1 MASLEFLALA
11 SFLSIKMEGD
21 PYWAGLGASTERGG
35 G

>member
-1 MASLEFLALA
+1 MVSLEFLAFA
-11 SFLSIKMEGD
+11 SFLLIKTEGD